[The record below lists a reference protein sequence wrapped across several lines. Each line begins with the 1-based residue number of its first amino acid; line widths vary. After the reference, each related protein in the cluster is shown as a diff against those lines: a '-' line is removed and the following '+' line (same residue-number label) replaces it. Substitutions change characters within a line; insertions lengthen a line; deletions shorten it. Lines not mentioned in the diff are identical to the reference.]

1 MVTQPCMSSV
11 ELLKYLNE
19 MNFLDNRKWFKFE
32 GFDSLGTYHVVKEIT
47 ISKTN
52 NRRL

>member
-1 MVTQPCMSSV
+1 MSSV

-32 GFDSLGTYHVVKEIT
+32 GFDSLRTYHVVKEIT

-52 NRRL
+52 NHRL